1 MVANRRVLVL
11 AVLVPFL
18 LAACGSEPV
27 PISSIPVYPGAE
39 PMARGDNEMVDQLA
53 EIVTQSSADEGVGVE
68 ISLYRLPEGTAW
80 DEVKAFYQ
88 TKVAGDDWVLEENL
102 NNETDVFSTIGWSR
116 GSGASEQALIVGY
129 IAEMVGDT
137 AFLITGLFSE

>member
-11 AVLVPFL
+11 AVLAPLL

-27 PISSIPVYPGAE
+27 PASSIPAYPGAE
-39 PMARGDNEMVDQLA
+39 PMARGDNAMVDQLA
-53 EIVTQSSADEGVGVE
+53 EIITQSSVDEGVGVE
-68 ISLYRLPEGTAW
+68 ISLYRLPEGAAW
-80 DEVKAFYQ
+80 DKVKAFYQ
-88 TKVAGDDWVLEENL
+88 TEIAGEDWVLEENL
-102 NNETDVFSTIGWSR
+102 SNETDVFSTIGWSR

-129 IAEMVGDT
+129 IADMVGDT